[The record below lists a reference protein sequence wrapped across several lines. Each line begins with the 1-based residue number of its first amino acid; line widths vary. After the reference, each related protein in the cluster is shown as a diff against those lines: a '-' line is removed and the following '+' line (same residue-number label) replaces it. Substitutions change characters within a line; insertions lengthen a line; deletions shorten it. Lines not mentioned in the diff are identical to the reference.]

1 MYKEVTVFNTDKLK
15 CGVPI
20 KLKKRGLSNDWVYG
34 IVQNCSYE
42 TLYYVTIE
50 PPKHVPQEKFLHL
63 NDAVRYGY
71 TIEIL
76 DEPKTNTMMNTE
88 SNIYPVFMH
97 DIEENTLE
105 IKIFYSESQRREFV
119 DKNGSANWKIVNKV
133 SVEVNR

>member
-1 MYKEVTVFNTDKLK
+1 MYKEVKVFNTDKLK

-20 KLKKRGLSNDWVYG
+20 KLKKRGLSDDWVYG
-34 IVQNCSYE
+34 IVQECSYE
-42 TLYYVTIE
+42 TLYYLTIE
-50 PPKHVPQEKFLHL
+50 PSKHVPQEKTLHL
-63 NDAVRYGY
+63 NDALRYGY

-76 DEPKTNTMMNTE
+76 DEQKTNIMMNTE